1 MTTAASTGTMLEA
14 QGVTMT
20 FSGLVAL
27 RDVTFSVAKGEIVG
41 LIGPNGSGKTTLLNV
56 ISGALRPTAGE
67 FSLGNAT
74 WSSITPE
81 RAARLGIRR
90 TFQNLRLFGDT
101 TALETAEVPAA
112 ALARGNRK
120 AHALKALDGLGLAE
134 YRDRIAETLPY
145 GLQRRLEIARAV
157 AGPAPEFLLL
167 DEPAAGLNSVESE
180 QLVGTILRLRE
191 ELGCGVVLIDHDLR
205 LIMAACDRIVVLN
218 EGSVIAEGAPEH
230 VRQDPAVITAYL
242 G

>member
-1 MTTAASTGTMLEA
+1 M
-14 QGVTMT
+14 
-20 FSGLVAL
+20 
-27 RDVTFSVAKGEIVG
+27 G

-67 FSLGNAT
+67 MSLDGRS
-74 WSSITPE
+74 WKSIKPE
-81 RAARLGIRR
+81 QAAKMGIRR

-112 ALARGNRK
+112 ALGRGDRRAQAR
-120 AHALKALDGLGLAE
+120 AALEDLGLAE
-134 YRDRIAETLPY
+134 HGDRIAETLPY

-157 AGPAPEFLLL
+157 AGVAPRFLLL
-167 DEPAAGLNSVESE
+167 DEPAAGLNSLESGE
-180 QLVGTILRLRE
+180 LVKTILRLRDQ
-191 ELGCGVVLIDHDLR
+191 LSCGVVLIDHDLH

-218 EGSVIAEGAPEH
+218 QGSKIAEGPPEEI
-230 VRQDPAVITAYL
+230 RRDPEVIRAYL